1 MARASFTSA
10 AGWRP
15 PVSSDHSRPR
25 GLRMPRA
32 VRARATP
39 RRLLTPLDGADVGGE
54 RIGGL
59 ATDLDGRL
67 PGCGEAGA
75 TELDA
80 AALGGGQGGL
90 GALADR
96 CPFVL
101 GDGGE
106 GVGGEA
112 VGVRGVGGGGLAA
125 SGPSPRA

>member
-1 MARASFTSA
+1 
-10 AGWRP
+10 
-15 PVSSDHSRPR
+15 
-25 GLRMPRA
+25 MPRA

-67 PGCGEAGA
+67 PGCGEAGT

-90 GALADR
+90 GALADC
-96 CPFVL
+96 CPLVL

-106 GVGGEA
+106 DVDGKT
-112 VGVRGVGGGGLAA
+112 VGVRVVSGDELDVAVQLRGDEGEVVGEVVLLG
-125 SGPSPRA
+125 